1 MVKTQIQHSPVKLA
15 CGRQLGS
22 ILLVTPNNLTV
33 KAVENDEFKQKTWDM
48 KRKQKE
54 YYYQHAEEQNIL
66 HTGETVLMFRDG
78 KLKSL
83 LLKS

>member
-1 MVKTQIQHSPVKLA
+1 M
-15 CGRQLGS
+15 
-22 ILLVTPNNLTV
+22 TV

-54 YYYQHAEEQNIL
+54 YYYQHTEEQNIL

-83 LLKS
+83 LLKSWVNQEVVMSKEKMGIYTTEI

>member
-1 MVKTQIQHSPVKLA
+1 M
-15 CGRQLGS
+15 
-22 ILLVTPNNLTV
+22 TV

-54 YYYQHAEEQNIL
+54 YYYQHTEEQKIL

-83 LLKS
+83 LFKSCCIQEVVMSKEKMGIYTREI

>member
-1 MVKTQIQHSPVKLA
+1 M
-15 CGRQLGS
+15 
-22 ILLVTPNNLTV
+22 TV

-54 YYYQHAEEQNIL
+54 YYYQHTEEQNIL
-66 HTGETVLMFRDG
+66 HTGETVVMFRDG

-83 LLKS
+83 LLKSWVNQEVVMSKEKMGIYTTEI